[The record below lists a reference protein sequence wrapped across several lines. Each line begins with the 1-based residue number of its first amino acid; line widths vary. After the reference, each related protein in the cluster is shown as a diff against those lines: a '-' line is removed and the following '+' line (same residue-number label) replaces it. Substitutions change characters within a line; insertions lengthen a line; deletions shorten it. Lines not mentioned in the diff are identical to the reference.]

1 MSGLSDAQ
9 HAEPE
14 QPEASRPSMPPQ
26 YGIQAPTQGQGVLP
40 WAWATERLAVARG
53 YWLATTRPD
62 GRPHVA
68 VIWGVWLHDRFS
80 FATSAASRKGRN
92 LAANPHCVVCPEQT
106 TEAVLVEGVAA
117 AVTDRAAIGRF
128 AEAYTAKYGEEV
140 DTGLFQVYRVR
151 PVVAFA
157 TLSDAEAF
165 PATATRWRFADAS
178 DASGAGP
185 DERAQPAASERGDR
199 AAGE

>member
-1 MSGLSDAQ
+1 MSGLSNAE

-14 QPEASRPSMPPQ
+14 QPEASRPSMPPP
-26 YGIQAPTQGQGVLP
+26 YGIQAPTPGQGVLP
-40 WAWATERLAVARG
+40 WAWAAERLAVARG

-117 AVTDRAAIGRF
+117 AVTDRTAIGRF
-128 AEAYTAKYGEEV
+128 GAAYAAKYGEV
-140 DTGLFQVYRVR
+140 IDTGLFQVYRVR

-157 TLSDAEAF
+157 TVSDAEAF
-165 PATATRWRFADAS
+165 PATATRWRFADTS
-178 DASGAGP
+178 DASGSGP
-185 DERAQPAASERGDR
+185 D
-199 AAGE
+199 AGA